1 VKLLWGDS
9 YRRNA
14 LRRTIIMLQVLYKKA
29 CNQAKKMVDI
39 NDGVFIYFLENVLIK
54 RVEMQFIAF
63 QKVEMRCIASQKG
76 VHRISKRVRD

>member
-1 VKLLWGDS
+1 
-9 YRRNA
+9 
-14 LRRTIIMLQVLYKKA
+14 MLQVLYKKA

-63 QKVEMRCIASQKG
+63 QKVEMRCIAFQKG
-76 VHRISKRVRD
+76 